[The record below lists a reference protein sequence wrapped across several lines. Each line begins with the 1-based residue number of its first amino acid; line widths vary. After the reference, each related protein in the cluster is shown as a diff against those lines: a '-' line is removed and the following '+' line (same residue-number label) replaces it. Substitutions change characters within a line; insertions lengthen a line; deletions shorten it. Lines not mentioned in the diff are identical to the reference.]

1 MDVWGNYIFPLQE
14 SPMLD
19 RIYGTKQRDKFEFGC
34 DFMDATVKETIPKAL
49 VCKLAEIMGEVE
61 RIPKNGWNENSKYK
75 YCMESDVV
83 DAIRQEL
90 SKRKVILIT
99 NQRLR
104 EVRDHE
110 SRSGNKIYITYCEFD
125 FTFYDGETGEILVI
139 TNGGEGSD
147 SLDKGLYKAIT
158 GAKKYVLMNTFLIP
172 TGDDPE
178 KTDVADKE
186 KKAAAAPKKDLRVEC
201 QRMMLEMCGGN
212 KAAYEELCA
221 TYSKFKNA
229 EGKEIEGKRSL
240 KELTDKHV
248 QVVYGKVK
256 EDYANFQKAKE
267 KQNVE

>member
-1 MDVWGNYIFPLQE
+1 MEN
-14 SPMLD
+14 
-19 RIYGTKQRDKFEFGC
+19 T
-34 DFMDATVKETIPKAL
+34 TPKAL

-90 SKRKVILIT
+90 SKRKILLIT

-104 EVRDHE
+104 EVREHE
-110 SRSGNKIYITYCEFD
+110 ARSGNKVYITYCEFD
-125 FTFYDGETGEILVI
+125 FTFFDGETGEVLVI

-178 KTDVADKE
+178 KDNSDSSS
-186 KKAAAAPKKDLRVEC
+186 KKPAAPKKDLRVEC
-201 QRMMLEMCGGN
+201 QKMMIEMCAGN
-212 KAAYEELCA
+212 KAAYEQLCIM
-221 TYSKFKNA
+221 YSKFKTS
-229 EGKEIEGKRSL
+229 EGKEVEGKSSL
-240 KELTDKHV
+240 KDLSDKHV
-248 QVVYGKVK
+248 QVMYRKVK
-256 EDYANFQKAKE
+256 EDYTKFMETKEGANVQ
-267 KQNVE
+267 